1 MKADHTM
8 DESVRRL
15 AAAVLLR
22 AIEDLRG
29 QSRLKKEDALSWMR
43 SSDDM
48 QFSFVFCCRALG
60 RDPERVR
67 PFLEQQYS
75 EALKLSK
82 LRQPGPA
89 LRKPP
94 QSDILPAPS
103 AQKRSIDWA
112 RLRLIS
118 QQL

>member
-1 MKADHTM
+1 MKADYSV
-8 DESVRRL
+8 DEAVRRL
-15 AAAVLLR
+15 AAAILIR

-29 QSRLKKEDALSWMR
+29 QSRLKKEDALAWMR
-43 SSDDM
+43 SSDEM

-67 PFLEQQYS
+67 PILEQQYS
-75 EALKLSK
+75 AALKSSELP
-82 LRQPGPA
+82 QPAPA

-94 QSDILPAPS
+94 QSDILAAT
-103 AQKRSIDWA
+103 AQKRTIDWA